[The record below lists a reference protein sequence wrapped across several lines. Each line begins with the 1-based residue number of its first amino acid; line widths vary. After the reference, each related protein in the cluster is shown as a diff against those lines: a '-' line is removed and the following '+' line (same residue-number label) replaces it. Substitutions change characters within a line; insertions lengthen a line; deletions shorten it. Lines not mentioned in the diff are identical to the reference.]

1 MSTVQ
6 KNAMASVFDRYGLQK
21 LSELDVNKLQ
31 ALMPGVELGED
42 ANTLKFKTPGGHSVT
57 TPYARD
63 VVEHQFKRLGGSE
76 PYHAALAKRLQEEG
90 VGVDADVERGRD
102 LDVSNRRFGKG
113 LGLGTVGAGAGMLLG
128 SLAKNKALGRAVGG
142 TLGTV
147 GGALLGYHL
156 PTERRG
162 GPTSQHIDEIS
173 ELYKEPEHVKQ
184 LKSQLSDMQDDIE
197 HMRHYRRA
205 RNPYIRPGYG
215 LYDDPYYNYDP
226 YGYRY

>member
-1 MSTVQ
+1 
-6 KNAMASVFDRYGLQK
+6 MASVFDRYGLQK

-76 PYHAALAKRLQEEG
+76 PYHAALAKRLQDEG
-90 VGVDADVERGRD
+90 VGVDTSVERGRN
-102 LDVSNRRFGKG
+102 LDVSSRRFGKS

-128 SLAKNKALGRAVGG
+128 SLAKNKTLGKAIGG

-147 GGALLGYHL
+147 GGALLGYSL
-156 PTERRG
+156 PTERKS

-184 LKSQLSDMQDDIE
+184 LKSQLSDLQGDVDSL
-197 HMRHYRRA
+197 RHRR
-205 RNPYIRPGYG
+205 RYGYG
-215 LYDDPYYNYDP
+215 NYDP
-226 YGYRY
+226 YGHRRYDPLYDPLYDRYGFAY